1 MSSYNHRFRDRSVNS
16 SLLHKGRRNLAERVV
31 QALASDIRLGALRPG
46 ERLPTEAQAVERF
59 GVSRTVVREALS
71 RLQASGL
78 VETRHGV
85 GTFVALRR
93 GERGFRLDA
102 AEIATVVDLLAMLE
116 LRIGVESEAA
126 SLAARLRAPTHLA
139 AMRAA
144 LDGFAAHLAADADTV
159 ADDYRFHSA
168 IAQATGNRYYASLMG
183 SLGVKAIPRASLK
196 LPGIALEERRA
207 YLAAVNRE
215 HEDIFGAIAR
225 GDADGARA
233 AMRNH
238 IGNGRERLK
247 LRHELSDNRSPRRRN
262 P

>member
-1 MSSYNHRFRDRSVNS
+1 MSSYNRLFRDRNVTS
-16 SLLHKGRRNLAERVV
+16 SLPETGGRNLAERVV
-31 QALASDIRLGALRPG
+31 KELASDIRLGALRPG

-85 GTFVALRR
+85 GTFVAARR
-93 GERGFRLDA
+93 GERGFRVDA
-102 AEIATVVDLLAMLE
+102 AEIATVADLLAMLE

-126 SLAARLRAPTHLA
+126 SLAARLRTPAHLA

-144 LDGFAAHLAADADTV
+144 LDAFAAHLAADADTV
-159 ADDYRFHSA
+159 ADDYRFHST
-168 IAQATGNRYYASLMG
+168 IAEATNNRYYAGLMG

-196 LPGIALEERRA
+196 LPGLTIGERRE

-247 LRHELSDNRSPRRRN
+247 LRRELSYNRSPRRKK

>member
-1 MSSYNHRFRDRSVNS
+1 MSSYNDSMSTRT
-16 SLLHKGRRNLAERVV
+16 SLQKRGGNLAEKLVG
-31 QALASDIRLGALRPG
+31 QLSAEIRGGKLRPG
-46 ERLPTEAQAVERF
+46 EKLPTEAQVVERF
-59 GVSRTVVREALS
+59 SVSRTVVREALS

-85 GTFVALRR
+85 GTFVTASRR
-93 GERGFRLDA
+93 DSGMRADA

-116 LRIGVESEAA
+116 LRIAVESEAA
-126 SLAARLRAPTHLA
+126 ALAARRRSAAQLA

-144 LDGFAAHLAADADTV
+144 LDEYSTRLAAGADTAA
-159 ADDYRFHSA
+159 ADYAFHCA
-168 IAQATGNRYYASLMG
+168 IAGATGNRHYASLMA
-183 SLGVKAIPRASLK
+183 SFGVKAIPRAALK
-196 LPGIALEERRA
+196 LPDQTQDARRA
-207 YLAAVNRE
+207 YLETVNRE
-215 HEDIFGAIAR
+215 HDDIFGAIAR

-247 LRHELSDNRSPRRRN
+247 ARRELSDISNPTRRK

>member
-1 MSSYNHRFRDRSVNS
+1 MGTRS
-16 SLLHKGRRNLAERVV
+16 SLQKRGGNLAEKLVG
-31 QALASDIRLGALRPG
+31 QLSADIRSGRLRPG
-46 ERLPTEAQAVERF
+46 EKLPTEAQVVERF
-59 GVSRTVVREALS
+59 SVSRTVVREALS

-85 GTFVALRR
+85 GTFVSARR
-93 GERGFRLDA
+93 RELGLQADA

-126 SLAARLRAPTHLA
+126 ALAAQRRTQPQVA
-139 AMRAA
+139 AMRQALADFEAA
-144 LDGFAAHLAADADTV
+144 LARDEDTV
-159 ADDYRFHSA
+159 EADFRFHTLVAEASD
-168 IAQATGNRYYASLMG
+168 NRYFTSVMASF
-183 SLGVKAIPRASLK
+183 GVKAIPRAGLK
-196 LPGIALEERRA
+196 MPRMSAEERVD
-207 YLAAVNRE
+207 YLARVNRE
-215 HEDIFGAIAR
+215 HEDIFSAIVR

-247 LRHELSDNRSPRRRN
+247 ARREQSDNNGNHPRRK